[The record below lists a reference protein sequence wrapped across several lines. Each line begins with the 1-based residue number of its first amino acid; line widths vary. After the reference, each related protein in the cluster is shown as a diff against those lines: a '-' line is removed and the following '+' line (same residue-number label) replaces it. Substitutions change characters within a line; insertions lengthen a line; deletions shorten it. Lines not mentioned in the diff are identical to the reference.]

1 MLIIISVSN
10 YILNGFRPVSRGF
23 KKEELKM
30 ALEYLPFKFNYMF

>member
-23 KKEELKM
+23 KKELKM